1 MEIKINIPNNDYKE
15 PTEVRQEVVQE
26 IASFLCERI
35 RTSKNHTFEICVE
48 LYYDR
53 PSELWL
59 VRRNDN
65 DEMCNIE
72 SQERY
77 DRNYSYEKIFT
88 AEMVAVFKALSDAEY
103 ICYGRYCVTD
113 QTHTYTFTDRD
124 FRPDQSRFVKFTDF
138 ID

>member
-1 MEIKINIPNNDYKE
+1 MEIKINIPKNDYKE
-15 PTEVRQEVVQE
+15 PTEVRQDVVQE
-26 IASFLCERI
+26 IASFICERI
-35 RTSKNHTFEICVE
+35 KTSKTHTFEICVE
-48 LYYDR
+48 QHNDR

-59 VRRNDN
+59 VRRNEDDN
-65 DEMCNIE
+65 IYDITTGDF
-72 SQERY
+72 SDRY
-77 DRNYSYEKIFT
+77 FSYEKIFT
-88 AEMVAVFKALSDAEY
+88 AEMVAVFKALSDADY